1 MFFNSYPIAYDDAAS
16 IDGASWLAIYVKVAL
31 PMSKPAI
38 VLSLLFSSV
47 WYWNET
53 SQAGMFFGTEIP
65 TLPLQLENFVA
76 RYEAI
81 FGRDDAVSSVNR
93 LNEAT
98 SLSGTLLSILPL
110 VVMYICLQRQ
120 FVESID
126 RTGIAG
132 E

>member
-1 MFFNSYPIAYDDAAS
+1 
-16 IDGASWLAIYVKVAL
+16 
-31 PMSKPAI
+31 
-38 VLSLLFSSV
+38 
-47 WYWNET
+47 
-53 SQAGMFFGTEIP
+53 MFFGTEIP